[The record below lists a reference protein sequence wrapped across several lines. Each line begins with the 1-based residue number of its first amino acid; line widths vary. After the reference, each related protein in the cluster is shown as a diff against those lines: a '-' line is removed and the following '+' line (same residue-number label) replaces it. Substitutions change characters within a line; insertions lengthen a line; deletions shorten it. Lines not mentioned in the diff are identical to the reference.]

1 MPNARTRRGSKRAAG
16 TGSPSP
22 EKRSKSNNKS
32 GRGRSAAS
40 RGSGKSRGRG
50 RGQSRSRG
58 SAVAAESPS
67 ETVTTNTKGGVQ
79 EEWSVADI
87 SKMFEIKDTEI
98 DSKIIEDNGGVE
110 NGGARQAKFTT
121 KTMEFTKIAQLFN
134 MHKGANEEHAMTMA
148 KANSLNEV
156 EKTKRYRT

>member
-1 MPNARTRRGSKRAAG
+1 MSNARTRRGSKRAAG
-16 TGSPSP
+16 TGSSSP

-40 RGSGKSRGRG
+40 RGSGNSRGRG

-79 EEWSVADI
+79 EEWSVDDI
-87 SKMFEIKDTEI
+87 CKVFEIKDTEI

-110 NGGARQAKFTT
+110 NNGEWRSY
-121 KTMEFTKIAQLFN
+121 
-134 MHKGANEEHAMTMA
+134 NEAII
-148 KANSLNEV
+148 
-156 EKTKRYRT
+156 